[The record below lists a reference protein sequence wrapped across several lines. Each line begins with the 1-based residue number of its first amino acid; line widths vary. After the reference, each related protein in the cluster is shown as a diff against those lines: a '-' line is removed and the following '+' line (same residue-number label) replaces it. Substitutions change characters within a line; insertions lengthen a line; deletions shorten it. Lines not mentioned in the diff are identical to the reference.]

1 MSESKPISIKIDH
14 GSLSQAAKA
23 TPKPAFVGAWATI
36 ELQPDLFAPQ
46 RFTVGVAVQSA
57 DERLHFKLLDD
68 FKKFECVY
76 PDVFP
81 QKSARELMAYA
92 AEALQQAVKA
102 KMPLDAVRFES
113 HCLSI
118 SPPVFTSGEDREDKV
133 ERLFA
138 EVVTMAPSPKKRG
151 SDFETIDTPNAR
163 RLVNRYLK
171 EIAGIDFERFV
182 QEEQQGL
189 LVDGDDGSRHFLD
202 LNLLTPTSCGSV
214 TSAVYKTST
223 TVEMN
228 LLKASLDLKTC
239 WRKRSLNSMGLFLL
253 LPNPQAMERK
263 EYKRIEEVIGDHEW
277 KLEQDGFQVVS
288 MQEPAELAREIYDWA
303 RPALA

>member
-1 MSESKPISIKIDH
+1 MSESKPIGIKIDH

-102 KMPLDAVRFES
+102 KLPLDAVRFES

-239 WRKRSLNSMGLFLL
+239 WRKRHLNSMGLFLL
-253 LPNPQAMERK
+253 LPDPQAMERK

-288 MQEPAELAREIYDWA
+288 MQQPAELAREIYDWA
-303 RPALA
+303 KPALA